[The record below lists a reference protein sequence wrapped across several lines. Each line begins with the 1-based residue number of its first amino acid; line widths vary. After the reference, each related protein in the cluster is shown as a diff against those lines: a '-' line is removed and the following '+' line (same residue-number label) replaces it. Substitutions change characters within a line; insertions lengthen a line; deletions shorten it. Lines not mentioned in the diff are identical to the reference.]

1 MTRLCVRTPDV
12 EERERL
18 ERNIIDWVNDE
29 SETPARVELIAGLL
43 LLGQSPSSF
52 CVTRTHDNSTKGAQL
67 ALSSMIEYADIAQTL
82 DEGFPRA
89 HKTWQSIVVPYC
101 FYTRSSFAAATWAS
115 ASGRILGNEGAILL
129 AAARNYSFEAYFARF
144 LSTSGVC
151 FAFVSGLGVPVMV
164 MKYANLTIAQSL
176 YLKYEDTAHKAKAA
190 GGASYVFQIAP
201 GSGAASQVWPILQN
215 VGNAV
220 GNTGGLEKQFR
231 LWGVDWN
238 TSKQWAAQKI
248 SQDHHSWSYSS
259 DGRNIDVRY
268 NFGDAIT
275 VRL

>member
-1 MTRLCVRTPDV
+1 
-12 EERERL
+12 
-18 ERNIIDWVNDE
+18 
-29 SETPARVELIAGLL
+29 
-43 LLGQSPSSF
+43 
-52 CVTRTHDNSTKGAQL
+52 
-67 ALSSMIEYADIAQTL
+67 MIEYAGIAQTL

-89 HKTWQSIVVPYC
+89 FKTWQSMVVPYA
-101 FYTRSSFAAATWAS
+101 FYTRSSIAAATWAS
-115 ASGRILGNEGAILL
+115 ASERILGDAGAILL

-144 LSTSGVC
+144 LSTSGQC
-151 FAFVSGLGVPVMV
+151 FAFVSGLGVPIMV
-164 MKYANLTIAQSL
+164 VNYANLTIAQSL
-176 YLKYEDTAHKAKAA
+176 YLKYEDIAHKAKAA
-190 GGASYVFQIAP
+190 QGASYMFQIVQ
-201 GSGAASQVWPILQN
+201 GSGTACLVWSILQN

-220 GNTGGLEKQFR
+220 GNAGGLEKQIR

-248 SQDHHSWSYSS
+248 SQDGHSWSYSS